1 VSEAPRE
8 FGGSSPR
15 EFGGSSPRSWGGLRA
30 RDTALIAPEDWL
42 ARPSGE
48 PPVLAYGNGRSY
60 GDSCLND
67 GGGLI
72 TARRLA
78 RIVSFDAQS
87 GILTCEAGVLL
98 DEVLRLC
105 VPAGW
110 FPPVTPGTC
119 FVTIGG
125 ALANDVHGKNHHRAG
140 TFGRHVLSFELARSD
155 GSRLTC
161 SPIQNAELFAATIG
175 GMGLT
180 GLVTQVT
187 LQLAKVDSA
196 EMLQEAIRFEGLDR
210 FFEIAADSDATHDY
224 TVAWVDSLAS
234 GRHFGRGV
242 FFRANHAPASDQP
255 PAKAPAT
262 LPFPLT
268 PPVPLINGLTLRAF
282 NMLYR
287 AAQPRTPE
295 PRRIAYRPFF
305 YPLDR
310 ISDWNRAYGRK
321 GLRQFQC
328 AVPMAAARG
337 AVEAMLRRTLAAG
350 ESSFLT
356 VLKLFGEVPSPGMM
370 SFPIAG
376 ATLTLDFP
384 HRGERTLRLLAELD
398 RIAIEAGGRVNPYK
412 DARMSPQTFAA
423 SFPAW
428 RDFAR
433 HVDPG
438 FSSSFWRRVTGEGA

>member
-1 VSEAPRE
+1 MSPALPRL
-8 FGGSSPR
+8 
-15 EFGGSSPRSWGGLRA
+15 RSWGGLEA
-30 RDTALIAPEDWL
+30 RDSALLEPAEWL
-42 ARPSGE
+42 AAPGGNR
-48 PPVLAYGNGRSY
+48 PVLAYGNGRSY

-72 TARRLA
+72 AARRLG
-78 RIVSFDAQS
+78 RVLSFDVAS
-87 GILTCEAGVLL
+87 GIIVCEAGVLL
-98 DEVLRLC
+98 DEVLQLG

-140 TFGRHVLSFELARSD
+140 TFGRHVLAFKLVRSD

-161 SPIQNAELFAATIG
+161 SPTENAELFAATIG

-187 LQLAKVDSA
+187 LQLMKVESG
-196 EMLQEAIRFEGLDR
+196 EMLQETLHFDGLDR
-210 FFEIAADSDATHDY
+210 FFEIAAESDATHDY
-224 TVAWVDSLAS
+224 TVAWVDSLAGGS
-234 GRHFGRGV
+234 GFGRGV
-242 FFRANHAPASDQP
+242 FFRANHAPASEAP
-255 PAKAPAT
+255 PAKAPRA
-262 LPFPLT
+262 LPFPLR
-268 PPVPLINGLTLRAF
+268 PPVPLINRLTLSAF
-282 NMLYR
+282 NALYR
-287 AAQPRTPE
+287 AAQPRSPE

-310 ISDWNRAYGRK
+310 VSDWNRAYGPR

-328 AVPMAAARG
+328 AVPMAQARD
-337 AVEAMLRRTLAAG
+337 AVEEMLRLTLKAG

-356 VLKLFGEVPSPGMM
+356 VLKLFGAVPSPGMM
-370 SFPIAG
+370 SFPIPG

-384 HRGERTLRLLAELD
+384 HRGERTLNLLDALD

-412 DARMSPQTFAA
+412 DARMSAETFEA
-423 SFPAW
+423 SFPHW

-433 HVDPG
+433 HLDPG
-438 FSSSFWRRVTGEGA
+438 FSSSFWRRVTGG